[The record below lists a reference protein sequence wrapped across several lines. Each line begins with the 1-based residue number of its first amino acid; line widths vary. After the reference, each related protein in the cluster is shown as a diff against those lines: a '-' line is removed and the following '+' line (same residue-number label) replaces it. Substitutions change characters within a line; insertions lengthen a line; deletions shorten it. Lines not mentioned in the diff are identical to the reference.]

1 MNIVLFAHPAFTA
14 HQSMPRFARML
25 ADGMRARGHEVEV
38 RAPQARF
45 IRLPLPGALH
55 KWLGYIDQYV
65 VFPNEMRIRL
75 RQYPADTLFVFADQ
89 ALGPWV
95 PLVADRPHVIHCH
108 DFLAQRSALG
118 EVPENP
124 TSWMGQQYQA
134 YIRRGYS
141 QGHYFVSVSQTTRND
156 LHRFLPARP
165 SHSEVVYNG
174 LNQAFVP
181 CDIAEAR
188 SRLGRNLGF
197 DLASGDVLHVG
208 GNQWYKNRVGVIELY
223 DAWRAS
229 GGGGLPLLLIGEA
242 ASETL
247 IKTWR
252 NSAFNDDI
260 KLLSGINDEIIR
272 LAYAGATIFL
282 YPSLAEGFGWPIAE
296 AMAAG
301 CPVLTTKEA
310 PMTEVGATAAFYI
323 PRRPTTGDAR
333 TWAEAGAQVVKQ
345 VVELDVIGRKAIVEA
360 GLINADRFGAVT
372 ALNRIEAIYQS
383 VLEIHKHA
391 STA

>member
-1 MNIVLFAHPAFTA
+1 M
-14 HQSMPRFARML
+14 
-25 ADGMRARGHEVEV
+25 
-38 RAPQARF
+38 
-45 IRLPLPGALH
+45 
-55 KWLGYIDQYV
+55 
-65 VFPNEMRIRL
+65 
-75 RQYPADTLFVFADQ
+75 
-89 ALGPWV
+89 
-95 PLVADRPHVIHCH
+95 
-108 DFLAQRSALG
+108 
-118 EVPENP
+118 
-124 TSWMGQQYQA
+124 
-134 YIRRGYS
+134 
-141 QGHYFVSVSQTTRND
+141 
-156 LHRFLPARP
+156 
-165 SHSEVVYNG
+165 
-174 LNQAFVP
+174 
-181 CDIAEAR
+181 
-188 SRLGRNLGF
+188 
-197 DLASGDVLHVG
+197 
-208 GNQWYKNRVGVIELY
+208 
-223 DAWRAS
+223 
-229 GGGGLPLLLIGEA
+229 LLIGEA

-260 KLLSGINDEIIR
+260 KLLSGINDEMIR

-323 PRRPTTGDAR
+323 PRRPATGDAR

-383 VLEIHKHA
+383 VLEIYKHA